1 MYELMSIKG
10 SMHKGLS
17 DKLKINFPN
26 LKCVPRLVIDAH
38 VIKDLNWLAG
48 FVDGE
53 GYFYVKSLINKRYST
68 GYNVTLVFSIT
79 QHTRDEVLLTKFID
93 LLGCG
98 KIEKPLN
105 RPDETN
111 YRVNKFSD
119 IKDKIIPFFQKYP
132 LHGIKYRDYLDFVK
146 ASDIIAVKGHLTPE
160 GIKKINYLKS
170 GMNRSRE
177 IN

>member
-1 MYELMSIKG
+1 
-10 SMHKGLS
+10 
-17 DKLKINFPN
+17 
-26 LKCVPRLVIDAH
+26 
-38 VIKDLNWLAG
+38 
-48 FVDGE
+48 
-53 GYFYVKSLINKRYST
+53 
-68 GYNVTLVFSIT
+68 LVFSIT

-98 KIEKPLN
+98 KIDKPLT

-119 IKDKIIPFFQKYP
+119 IKDKIIPFFLKYP
-132 LHGIKYRDYLDFVK
+132 LQGIKFRDYLDFVK

-160 GIKKINYLKS
+160 GIKKINSLKS